1 MGPKPTPANRA
12 FDSACVS
19 LASALEG
26 EFRQRVVADLCE
38 LPTLAEALDRM
49 RSSMRLNAWKA
60 GGHQVHLGRL
70 VKNADRLTR
79 SEGFHVL
86 HDWDSVSDAVNPD
99 TIAVDVLDYVL
110 RERAGGAP
118 DRVVLAVLLDY
129 YLVNILALF
138 SLRIWDDGDADDN
151 LTRLSGLLAALQ
163 GPGGSGQ
170 RFVDDA
176 ETLILLATAHYERV
190 EDGYDLLLARV
201 RTLDAGHRLSV
212 AIGHTL
218 AMGCHLRFGFEASY
232 GRDTVNMRDDN
243 VSDYPWLCFALLTP
257 VAFVENFVFH
267 KPPGPSKTFLIL
279 GLTRFRGHLTLVVE
293 GVHDAEHQET
303 LPAGPCVCMLG
314 SWKTTST
321 APNAMS
327 SYEAL
332 ASGLSPDTRAFT
344 AIRPP
349 DALVDRDDEWIELRA
364 LLYAHRES
372 LLADAERHRPSPD
385 AYSPLSFFFNFS
397 HNIVKGTVVDALL
410 RSEPWSLTLNDLL
423 TGLPRDEAL
432 GRSKERLATI
442 LMGYAR
448 ANPDRIRGRMMP
460 VIVYDPRTG
469 DQAFSV
475 ALKKLSE

>member
-86 HDWDSVSDAVNPD
+86 HDWDGVSDAVNPD

-243 VSDYPWLCFALLTP
+243 VSDYPWLCFALLTTMR
-257 VAFVENFVFH
+257 VYARIVEDDIH
-267 KPPGPSKTFLIL
+267 GPERDVI
-279 GLTRFRGHLTLVVE
+279 V
-293 GVHDAEHQET
+293 
-303 LPAGPCVCMLG
+303 
-314 SWKTTST
+314 
-321 APNAMS
+321 
-327 SYEAL
+327 EAL

-475 ALKKLSE
+475 ALKKLRE